1 MKKYF
6 ALFSISLLLSSCI
19 VIKVYDTPKA
29 ENEAPKVI
37 AKRQM
42 MLPSDKMIPL
52 PTGEQEI
59 LFFGDEF
66 PPEPMLFHGKGDTL
80 MVDIKGDS
88 IASKAVFVIKL
99 DEGDSLAPPMQF
111 KWKGKEDGMFIH
123 PPIPMPMKAPCC
135 VVMDSVCKDQ
145 PKMKHQIRMMKV
157 DASQKEE
164 KQNIFVFRSE
174 EEKAAPLIVIDGV
187 EQAAGYDFKNIAPDD
202 IERIDVLK
210 DAAAIKKFGEKGKN
224 GVIDI
229 TMKKN

>member
-1 MKKYF
+1 
-6 ALFSISLLLSSCI
+6 
-19 VIKVYDTPKA
+19 
-29 ENEAPKVI
+29 
-37 AKRQM
+37 
-42 MLPSDKMIPL
+42 
-52 PTGEQEI
+52 
-59 LFFGDEF
+59 
-66 PPEPMLFHGKGDTL
+66 
-80 MVDIKGDS
+80 
-88 IASKAVFVIKL
+88 
-99 DEGDSLAPPMQF
+99 
-111 KWKGKEDGMFIH
+111 
-123 PPIPMPMKAPCC
+123 
-135 VVMDSVCKDQ
+135 
-145 PKMKHQIRMMKV
+145 MKHQIRMMKV